1 MVEIFID
8 SFNERPLYEKKGK
21 KIIFTVLFT
30 QKGFMKKKKLYTD
43 KTKMKKR
50 REEKIEN
57 LK

>member
-21 KIIFTVLFT
+21 KNHFYSFIYTKRLYE
-30 QKGFMKKKKLYTD
+30 KNKLYTD